1 MDLENNVIDLGLG
14 LGLKGLSSFDIT
26 AKDLDADVT
35 QNSKD
40 MYVLYTFIHHEGSA
54 VYIQSKTDR
63 K

>member
-14 LGLKGLSSFDIT
+14 LDLKGLSSFDIT

-40 MYVLYTFIHHEGSA
+40 MYTFIHHEGSA
-54 VYIQSKTDR
+54 VYIHSKTDR